1 FTADYLKVSRED
13 KPTKK
18 NPYPPLITS
27 TMQQAASTRL
37 GFSVRKTM
45 TMAQRLYEAGYIT
58 YMRTDS
64 TNLSEEAVANCR
76 QYIEKQFGKKYVP
89 ETPNKYSSKDGAQ
102 EAHEAI
108 RPSSVEIRAESLKE
122 MEADARKLYQL
133 IWQQFVACQMP
144 PTEYNATRIAVQA
157 GDYLLRTSGRVVTF
171 DGYQLVLPPVSRK
184 EEDKQLP
191 DLQKGELLALRELDP
206 KQHFTKPPARYSEA
220 ALVKELEKR
229 GIGRPST
236 YASIISTIQDRGYV
250 KLDKRRF
257 YAEKMGEI
265 VTERL
270 VESFSDLL
278 DYNFTARMEDRLDN
292 IAKGDKN
299 WIDELDEFYDWFASE
314 LADAEVNMRENSPTM
329 TDVACPKCGRPM
341 CVRTGTTGVF
351 LGCSGYG
358 LPPKERCKGTLN
370 LTPGDEA
377 IAADADDEAE
387 SRLLVGKHRC
397 KKCNMSMT
405 PYLIDETRKIHIG

>member
-1 FTADYLKVSRED
+1 ADFKVISRED

-171 DGYQLVLPPVSRK
+171 DGY
-184 EEDKQLP
+184 
-191 DLQKGELLALRELDP
+191 
-206 KQHFTKPPARYSEA
+206 
-220 ALVKELEKR
+220 
-229 GIGRPST
+229 
-236 YASIISTIQDRGYV
+236 
-250 KLDKRRF
+250 
-257 YAEKMGEI
+257 
-265 VTERL
+265 
-270 VESFSDLL
+270 
-278 DYNFTARMEDRLDN
+278 
-292 IAKGDKN
+292 
-299 WIDELDEFYDWFASE
+299 
-314 LADAEVNMRENSPTM
+314 
-329 TDVACPKCGRPM
+329 
-341 CVRTGTTGVF
+341 
-351 LGCSGYG
+351 
-358 LPPKERCKGTLN
+358 
-370 LTPGDEA
+370 
-377 IAADADDEAE
+377 
-387 SRLLVGKHRC
+387 
-397 KKCNMSMT
+397 
-405 PYLIDETRKIHIG
+405 